1 MGEELKQAAA
11 GASEATPEATPTGET
26 ATTPTEGATPTA
38 SPDLKTMIAEA
49 VQEVRAEYEGKGG
62 HLAKLRSSY
71 DKQIAE
77 LKKQVSQ
84 QQRAKMEQAQ
94 GLLEAEDY
102 EEAAKILY
110 SQMEEL
116 QGQTMRESQKS
127 EMADWVDEIMT
138 DLGYDLEEDKEA
150 ATLAAGWLDRLV
162 DDPRLTWEFQQEVAR
177 KLIEDQQAA
186 AKAAQKELAKFKDD
200 LPSLIK
206 SQVAQLLT
214 DAGFAPDTAGDGAA
228 PTRTT
233 DLTQLSEAELWK
245 LGTAQRR
252 AARKTK

>member
-11 GASEATPEATPTGET
+11 GASEATPEATPASST

-38 SPDLKTMIAEA
+38 SPDLKTMVEEA
-49 VQEVRAEYEGKGG
+49 VKEVRAEYEGKGG

-77 LKKQVSQ
+77 LKRQVGQ

-94 GLLEAEDY
+94 GLLDAEDY

-116 QGQTMRESQKS
+116 QGQTMRESQRS

-138 DLGYDLEEDKEA
+138 DLGYDLEEDEEA
-150 ATLAAGWLDRLV
+150 ATLAAGWLDRLIE
-162 DDPRLTWEFQQEVAR
+162 DDRLTWQFQQEVAR
-177 KLIEDQQAA
+177 KQIEAKQEAA
-186 AKAAQKELAKFKDD
+186 QAAQKELAKFKED

-206 SQVAQLLT
+206 SQVAQILT
-214 DAGFAPDTAGDGAA
+214 DAGFAPDTSGDGAA
-228 PTRTT
+228 PKQTT

-245 LGTAQRR
+245 IGTAQRR